1 MPIPAKN
8 YFSLTAGKEGIV
20 YLLEGP
26 QVTGGGEGPT
36 KYALQ
41 RFELKTRKTEKM
53 LDGIEGFHLAAKGE
67 KMLWKADQK
76 WFIGAA
82 DKAPKAGEGA
92 LKMDAMEVWVE
103 PRAEWRQMFR
113 EVWRIERDFFYDP
126 HYHGLDLAL
135 AERVYAP
142 FVDGIAS
149 RADLNYLFA
158 EMLGQFNV
166 QHMYVGGGA
175 KPEVKTVTTGLL
187 GADYRLA
194 NGRYQFARVFDGE
207 NWNPSLRAPLT
218 QPGVNVKAGEF
229 LLAVNGRELRASDEI
244 FSFFLG
250 TATNQV
256 VLKVGPNAD
265 GTGARDVTV
274 VPVASES
281 SLRNLAWIEGNRRK
295 VDELSQGKLA
305 YVYLPNTAGA
315 GYTSFN
321 RYYFAQVGKQGAVLD
336 ERFNGGGQLA
346 DYIVDYL
353 RRPLLSLNLSR
364 EGEIATSPAS
374 AIYGPKAMIINE
386 FAGSGGDAL
395 PWYFRKLGIGPLVGI
410 RTWGGLV
417 GIGGYPQLM
426 DGGAV
431 TAPRWALFGTT
442 GQWEVENNG
451 IAPDNEVELDPR
463 AVREGHDPQ
472 LEKAVEV
479 VLDLLRKNPPPATPV
494 PAYPNYHP
502 RLPVSKP

>member
-1 MPIPAKN
+1 M
-8 YFSLTAGKEGIV
+8 
-20 YLLEGP
+20 
-26 QVTGGGEGPT
+26 
-36 KYALQ
+36 
-41 RFELKTRKTEKM
+41 
-53 LDGIEGFHLAAKGE
+53 
-67 KMLWKADQK
+67 
-76 WFIGAA
+76 
-82 DKAPKAGEGA
+82 
-92 LKMDAMEVWVE
+92 
-103 PRAEWRQMFR
+103 
-113 EVWRIERDFFYDP
+113 
-126 HYHGLDLAL
+126 
-135 AERVYAP
+135 
-142 FVDGIAS
+142 
-149 RADLNYLFA
+149 
-158 EMLGQFNV
+158 
-166 QHMYVGGGA
+166 
-175 KPEVKTVTTGLL
+175 
-187 GADYRLA
+187 
-194 NGRYQFARVFDGE
+194 
-207 NWNPSLRAPLT
+207 
-218 QPGVNVKAGEF
+218 
-229 LLAVNGRELRASDEI
+229 
-244 FSFFLG
+244 
-250 TATNQV
+250 
-256 VLKVGPNAD
+256 LKVGPNAD

-346 DYIVDYL
+346 DYNVDYL

-426 DGGAV
+426 DGGGV

-451 IAPDNEVELDPR
+451 IAPDSEVELDPR
-463 AVREGHDPQ
+463 EVREGHDPQ
-472 LEKAVEV
+472 L
-479 VLDLLRKNPPPATPV
+479 
-494 PAYPNYHP
+494 
-502 RLPVSKP
+502 